1 MPYLTHYLH
10 VNHSYFCK
18 PARIYKNLH
27 RLKTS
32 NFAFNLSYWYSFQ
45 SHHERHHGNSAC
57 AHIRIGKH
65 LPGQVAVKGSAPDPT
80 HPNNFSQ
87 KESHKNSSHKNSH
100 PQHATDLDF
109 LERDV
114 ISTFESMPLFIQAS
128 HNIFFILK

>member
-1 MPYLTHYLH
+1 VH
-10 VNHSYFCK
+10 V
-18 PARIYKNLH
+18 R
-27 RLKTS
+27 TS
-32 NFAFNLSYWYSFQ
+32 
-45 SHHERHHGNSAC
+45 
-57 AHIRIGKH
+57 GKH
-65 LPGQVAVKGSAPDPT
+65 LPGQVAVKGSNRAPDPT
-80 HPNNFSQ
+80 HPNHFSQ